1 MAGKNKKTAK
11 AVGKWVAI
19 GLSCVAAVGA
29 VFGIANLFKDDYKT
43 LKSSDYVRYTLDD
56 KTGESDKEDQS
67 GLTTKD
73 YYSLK
78 NLTIELQPDSDVT
91 YQINYYDAQHNFL
104 GVNSYDQDF
113 TDDFAKDE
121 IAAMEQQGAVDVRIE
136 IIPNADEDGEIGAF
150 EKSTYAKQ
158 LTVKVYEGKEK
169 ADEKEETE
177 EKTDTEESGNTAT
190 E

>member
-19 GLSCVAAVGA
+19 GLACVAAVGA
-29 VFGIANLFKDDYKT
+29 AFGIVKLVKGDYET
-43 LKSSDYVRYTLDD
+43 LKPRDYVRYTLDD
-56 KTGESDKEDQS
+56 ETGEADKDDKS
-67 GLTTKD
+67 GLTTKGF
-73 YYSLK
+73 YALK
-78 NLTIELQPDSDVT
+78 NLTIELDPDAEIS

-136 IIPNADEDGEIGAF
+136 IIPNADEDGEIGTF
-150 EKSTYAKQ
+150 EKLTYAKQ